1 MTINIL
7 MPLFIIIAWCGISYL
22 LIAYRKMTN
31 KGHRNPLTRQ
41 LLRSPGEYLR
51 TKIEDLSF
59 DLLFY
64 LMMLLILPLYI
75 YAAYVSQAHR
85 DSKLFIVSIIATCI
99 GLFFFIYKLLKVW
112 KDRNNLHLG
121 LDCEMAVGQELNQLM
136 REGCYVF
143 HDFPAEGF
151 NIDHVVVSTKGV
163 LAIETKGR
171 AKPDKVGGSAEAT
184 VVYDGEALKFPGW
197 VEKEPIDQAMRQAK
211 WLAKWLSSAVGEQIA
226 TQPVLALPGWFI
238 ERTKPSSGL
247 ILFNGKNPNLL
258 LKWIPDTGLSE
269 VLMKRINHQLEQRCR
284 DMEPVAY
291 PKKAKDK

>member
-85 DSKLFIVSIIATCI
+85 DSKAFIVSIIATCI
-99 GLFFFIYKLLKVW
+99 WIVFF
-112 KDRNNLHLG
+112 HLQII
-121 LDCEMAVGQELNQLM
+121 ESMEGQKQ
-136 REGCYVF
+136 
-143 HDFPAEGF
+143 
-151 NIDHVVVSTKGV
+151 STLG
-163 LAIETKGR
+163 A
-171 AKPDKVGGSAEAT
+171 
-184 VVYDGEALKFPGW
+184 
-197 VEKEPIDQAMRQAK
+197 
-211 WLAKWLSSAVGEQIA
+211 
-226 TQPVLALPGWFI
+226 
-238 ERTKPSSGL
+238 
-247 ILFNGKNPNLL
+247 
-258 LKWIPDTGLSE
+258 
-269 VLMKRINHQLEQRCR
+269 
-284 DMEPVAY
+284 
-291 PKKAKDK
+291 